1 MLQRIVIGGA
11 VAALAVAVFLIT
23 ALWAPG
29 FLRGHA
35 LDMAAAD
42 RDVAAVLAD
51 RDTGYGLTNITGVTC
66 NDGKNPTIKQG
77 ATFSC
82 DVTVDGTH
90 RKLTATFTD
99 DAGTFTITR
108 PE

>member
-1 MLQRIVIGGA
+1 LQRFAIGGA
-11 VAALAVAVFLIT
+11 VAALVAVVFLVT

-29 FLRGHA
+29 FLRGHT
-35 LDMAAAD
+35 LDIAAAD
-42 RDVAAVLAD
+42 RDVAAILAD
-51 RDTGYGLTNITGVTC
+51 RDTGYGLANVGGVTC
-66 NDGKNPTIKQG
+66 NDGKNPAIKQG

-82 DVTVDGTH
+82 DVTVDGAH